1 MVPSQERFSAEHTA
15 RLARIDLNSE
25 QLENVQL
32 ELEQLLEF
40 VGQIDQLKL
49 DGVEPFFGISS
60 TDNPMRSD
68 EIQPSCPRP
77 EVLRNAPQ
85 TDGEHYLVPPVFGKQ
100 DSQEG

>member
-49 DGVEPFFGISS
+49 DGV
-60 TDNPMRSD
+60 
-68 EIQPSCPRP
+68 
-77 EVLRNAPQ
+77 
-85 TDGEHYLVPPVFGKQ
+85 
-100 DSQEG
+100 